1 MSGDLTTATTTAGAM
16 RSYDQFCPV
25 ARGLDKI
32 GGRWTILIV
41 RELLLSPRRYSDL
54 EAGLP
59 GVTPNVLADR
69 LRDLQAAGIVRR
81 SKLPP
86 PGVAVV
92 YELTELGEGL
102 RPVVDALTRWGLQL
116 LDAPQPRDSFRL
128 DWLLGCLRA
137 SFRPELTSGVRESYE
152 FRVDEAVFHIRIDG
166 AEIDVRHGPAADR
179 ACAISADL
187 SALLAVGA
195 QLLELDDAEKQGVV
209 QVEGSRSAAVRAITI
224 LGPHLEA
231 TGGQHGIIGAVRA
244 RFQPG
249 ATRALQE
256 SYEFR
261 IDGLVFHALVN
272 DGSVQMAVGPADEPA
287 ATLSTDLATLLGLGA
302 GTINFEQSLTGPR
315 GSLTGE
321 PEARR
326 RMAAAFGVRGAAT
339 RSPSPPARS
348 I

>member
-1 MSGDLTTATTTAGAM
+1 MGSPMATTTAGAM

-41 RELLLSPRRYSDL
+41 RELLLGPRRYSDL
-54 EAGLP
+54 EVGLP
-59 GVTPNVLADR
+59 GVTPNVLAER
-69 LRDLQAAGIVRR
+69 LRELQEAGIVRR

-92 YELTELGEGL
+92 YQLTELGEEL

-116 LDAPQPRDSFRL
+116 LDVPQPRDSFRL

-137 SFRPELTSGVRESYE
+137 SFRPELTSGIREGYE
-152 FRVDEAVFHIRIDG
+152 FRVEDEVFHIRIDG
-166 AEIDVRHGPAADR
+166 AAIDVRHGPAADR

-195 QLLELDDAEKQGVV
+195 KLLELDDAEEQGVV
-209 QVEGSRSAAVRAITI
+209 TIEGSRSAAARAITI

-231 TGGQHGIIGAVRA
+231 TGSQHGIIGAVRA

-249 ATRALQE
+249 ATRGIEEA
-256 SYEFR
+256 YEFR
-261 IDGLVFHALVN
+261 VDGLIFHALVN
-272 DGSVQMAVGPADEPA
+272 NRSVQMDMGPAVEPA

-302 GTINFEQSLTGPR
+302 GTINFEQSLADHR
-315 GSLTGE
+315 GTLTGD
-321 PEARR
+321 PAAGR
-326 RMAAAFGVRGAAT
+326 RMAAAFGVRGAVADSSSAT
-339 RSPSPPARS
+339 ARHS
-348 I
+348 